1 MSFTFATYTRGG
13 SAWKGIACPAST
25 LEGPGEAVERGVDEH
40 AIAVAMA
47 DPASEETKIRMVLRD
62 T

>member
-13 SAWKGIACPAST
+13 SAWKGIACPPSA
-25 LEGPGEAVERGVDEH
+25 LDGPGEAVERGLDEQ
-40 AIAVAMA
+40 ATAVAMA
-47 DPASEETKIRMVLRD
+47 DPASEETKIRMVVRD